1 MLWYR
6 LKCRKN
12 TECKNPK
19 VATTKNRT
27 IMLLSKYQL
36 CNSKESKFIK
46 KQEASGLLS
55 SLGIKT
61 PLTKISFVGPL
72 LF

>member
-1 MLWYR
+1 
-6 LKCRKN
+6 
-12 TECKNPK
+12 
-19 VATTKNRT
+19 
-27 IMLLSKYQL
+27 MLLSKYQL

-61 PLTKISFVGPL
+61 PLTKIPFVGPL